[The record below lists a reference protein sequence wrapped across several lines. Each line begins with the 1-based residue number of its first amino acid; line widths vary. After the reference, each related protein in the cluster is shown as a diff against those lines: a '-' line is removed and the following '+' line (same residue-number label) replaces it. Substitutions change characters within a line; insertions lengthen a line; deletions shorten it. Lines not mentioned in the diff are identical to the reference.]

1 MSFYDP
7 NDGRYEPGTLTGSVS
22 ADGKVIILNATSNH
36 DAELKKISDA
46 LRHLTALPKHFKN
59 KYDGKLHVP
68 LTWAIV
74 TQLAKLAEERGFKW
88 KPEHDLSEWI
98 VAEFTKRFTEDGD
111 MKFDVSELDRD
122 PMPHQ
127 AARAYV
133 AALNERYFFADEMGA
148 GKTGSCLLTIAELLA
163 QGKNPFP
170 AIIVCPAAVIDPWM
184 EEIQAW
190 GFNFNATVY
199 GGPKRKNLSARYDMY
214 VMSWDVFRLDMQKP
228 KKQVLDIN
236 GKPLF
241 DKNKKPV
248 MEEDKRA
255 LPPLIDFFWENEQAI
270 PQTLVLDEAHAL
282 CNRTTKQS
290 VAARNFAKLVKYVFP
305 MSGTPITKNITG
317 FFSALNVLD
326 IHSFPDLDRYKGR
339 YLDTHKDG
347 AGFEQE
353 EGLSA
358 VNSEEFHTLM
368 QGSMGRVAKAD
379 IMKDLPPKRYSV
391 RYVDIPPA
399 FRSAYEEMEED
410 MIAHIPDTDEPL
422 PVMSTLAQLT
432 RLSQLAS
439 SSCDVQVEYRLDEK
453 EDSPTF
459 GTEIPHYN
467 VTAQEPSWKIDEL
480 MNLMD
485 EMQGSPL
492 VAFSPSTQLMK
503 LAGARAEKEGYRVGY
518 IIGGQ
523 AKSTRT
529 KYRKMFQAGEL
540 DVLCANTAAG
550 GVGLTLT
557 AADTLVFLSRPWSY
571 TQSAQ
576 AEDRIHRRG
585 QVREAHIID
594 IIARRTVED
603 RVRAALKDKA
613 RALSELVRD
622 PRIVRDILGGNK

>member
-1 MSFYDP
+1 MSTWQEEHPEY
-7 NDGRYEPGTLTGSVS
+7 YQPGILSGSI
-22 ADGKVIILNATSNH
+22 ADDGKVIILDASGH
-36 DAELKKISDA
+36 DAELKKISDS

-59 KYDGKLHVP
+59 KYNAKLHVP

-74 TQLAKLAEERGFKW
+74 TQLAKLAAERGFKW

-98 VAEFTKRFTEDGD
+98 TEEFTKRFTETGD
-111 MKFDVSELDRD
+111 MKFDVSELERT

-127 AARAYV
+127 AARAFV

-148 GKTGSCLLTIAELLA
+148 GKTAAALLTLEELRA
-163 QGKNPFP
+163 QDKDPFP
-170 AIIVCPAAVIDPWM
+170 AIVVCPAAVVDTWM
-184 EEIQAW
+184 EEIAAW
-190 GFNFNATVY
+190 GFDLNATIY
-199 GGPKRKNLSARYDMY
+199 QGTKRRNLSTRYDVY
-214 VMSWDVFRLDMQKP
+214 VMSWDVFRIDMQKP
-228 KKQVLDIN
+228 KKPVLDIN
-236 GKPLF
+236 GKPLVS
-241 DKNKKPV
+241 DKGKPV
-248 MEEDKRA
+248 MEEDKDA
-255 LPPLIDFFWENEQAI
+255 LPPLVDFFWEGGQKI
-270 PQTLVLDEAHAL
+270 PRTLILDEAHAL
-282 CNRTTKQS
+282 CNSKSKQS
-290 VAARNFAKLVKYVFP
+290 VAAGNFSKLVKYVYP
-305 MSGTPITKNITG
+305 MSGTPITKNIAG
-317 FFSALNVLD
+317 FHRAISCLD
-326 IHSFPDLDRYKGR
+326 VHSFPNFENYKAR
-339 YLDTHKDG
+339 YLDRHMEG
-347 AGFEQE
+347 GFEKE

-358 VNSEEFHTLM
+358 VNGKEFHTVM

-399 FRSAYEEMEED
+399 YAAAYREMEED

-439 SSCDVQVEYRLDEK
+439 SACDVEIEYRLDEK

-459 GTEIPHYN
+459 GTEVPHYN
-467 VTAQEPSWKIDEL
+467 VTAREPSWKIDEL
-480 MNLMD
+480 MNLLD

-503 LAGARAEKEGYRVGY
+503 LAGARAEKAGYKVGY

-523 AKSTRT
+523 SKSARTATRLA
-529 KYRKMFQAGEL
+529 FQRGEL
-540 DVLCANTAAG
+540 DILCANTAAG

-585 QVREAHIID
+585 QEREAHIID
-594 IIARRTVED
+594 IIARDTVES
-603 RVRAALKDKA
+603 RVRSALKDKA

-622 PRIVRDILGGNK
+622 PRIVRDILGGHK